1 MLWYSRLTDNKPLP
15 FEEYKGHRAFIYYKL
30 TTRMK
35 NISLNLAWLTYG
47 AAICTFRNDRIIK
60 FCCFPLDKDIQR
72 FIVRHGAKQ
81 IILSE
86 NEE

>member
-15 FEEYKGHRAFIYYKL
+15 FEEYKGRRAFIYYKL

-60 FCCFPLDKDIQR
+60 FCCFPLDKDIR
-72 FIVRHGAKQ
+72 KFIVCHGAKQ
-81 IILSE
+81 IILLE